1 MRKGM
6 RILFF
11 LVLTG
16 TILGCASTSQNLMQ
30 IKESWPM
37 TAMTKDGMMD
47 YFKNNVETLD
57 PIEGVWVMSESISW
71 VNILTGLRGKNE
83 YPRIY
88 VFAVMRDQNQ
98 DNIFNGYILESAVE
112 QWNKPGL
119 LKVFFRKMAVEN
131 IYEMHWYMGDFTEEI
146 KNINLHPSKGVFSEG
161 RKWAEHPFNYESE
174 SLYLKQYPT
183 VKVENPLPK
192 ELHGEKAPTLDKP

>member
-16 TILGCASTSQNLMQ
+16 TILGCATTSQYLTQ
-30 IKESWPM
+30 VRETWPA
-37 TAMTKDGMMD
+37 TAMTKDEMMD
-47 YFKNNVETLD
+47 YFKNNFEALD
-57 PIEGVWVMSESISW
+57 PIEGVWVMSENIRW
-71 VNILTGLRGKNE
+71 VNILSGLRGKNE

-98 DNIFNGYILESAVE
+98 DNTFNGYILESAIE
-112 QWNKPGL
+112 QWNKHGL
-119 LKVFFRKMAVEN
+119 LKVFFRKMGVEN
-131 IYEMHWYMGDFTEEI
+131 IYEMHWYMGDFKEEI
-146 KNINLHPSKGVFSEG
+146 KNINLHPSQGVFTEG
-161 RKWAEHPFNYESE
+161 RSWAEHPYNYESE

-183 VKVENPLPK
+183 VKSTDLPPKKLHEDEVPPSAVE
-192 ELHGEKAPTLDKP
+192 